1 MKNKVYYKGFPNNLR
16 IARRKVENE
25 EIQDKINLLLKKI
38 KTSKN
43 EQDTYLSEY
52 LSKSKLIGK
61 L

>member
-1 MKNKVYYKGFPNNLR
+1 MKNNIYYKGFPNNLR

-38 KTSKN
+38 KISKKN
-43 EQDTYLSEY
+43 QNVYLSEY